1 VDYELKTLE
10 LKGRVVF
17 QKLQVPS
24 FDRIPKEYHENEA
37 CFVFVNQGAFQV
49 RAQTEMVELN
59 PEMGMLAKCLNYFY
73 ESLKKRDEAFDN
85 VAVLGIMLYPELI
98 KDLFDFDINTSTH
111 QVNYNLKQVEVNQ
124 LLRHYRDSVMILL
137 ENPELA
143 DEELL
148 KNKLREFII
157 LMTKTTQAPSELDF
171 LASMFKPNFAKFEEI
186 IQSNLYSSLSLD
198 ELANLSHM
206 SISTFKR
213 KFKAVYQESPQKYLS
228 HKKIDKSLQLLKK
241 QEVRISDVA
250 YDLGFESLTTFN
262 RVFKQQTGKSPSEYR
277 LQLS

>member
-1 VDYELKTLE
+1 MDYELKPLE
-10 LKGRVVF
+10 IKGRVVF

-24 FDRIPKEYHENEA
+24 FERIPKEYHENEA

-49 RAQTEMVELN
+49 RSQTEMVQLN
-59 PEMGMLAKCLNYFY
+59 PENAMLAKCLNYFY
-73 ESLKKRDEAFDN
+73 ESLKKREEAFDN

-98 KDLFDFDINTSTH
+98 KDLFDFDINKSTH
-111 QVNYNLKQVEVNQ
+111 QVNYNLKQVEVHQ

-148 KNKLREFII
+148 KSKLREFII

-186 IQSNLYSSLSLD
+186 IQSNLYSSLSLE

-213 KFKAVYQESPQKYLS
+213 KFKEVYQESPQKYLN
-228 HKKIDKSLQLLKK
+228 HKKIDKSLLLLKK
-241 QEVRISDVA
+241 QEIRISDVA

>member
-1 VDYELKTLE
+1 
-10 LKGRVVF
+10 
-17 QKLQVPS
+17 
-24 FDRIPKEYHENEA
+24 
-37 CFVFVNQGAFQV
+37 
-49 RAQTEMVELN
+49 
-59 PEMGMLAKCLNYFY
+59 
-73 ESLKKRDEAFDN
+73 
-85 VAVLGIMLYPELI
+85 
-98 KDLFDFDINTSTH
+98 
-111 QVNYNLKQVEVNQ
+111 
-124 LLRHYRDSVMILL
+124 MILL

-148 KNKLREFII
+148 KSKLREFII

-186 IQSNLYSSLSLD
+186 IQSNLYSSLSLE

-213 KFKAVYQESPQKYLS
+213 KFKEVYQESPQKYLN
-228 HKKIDKSLQLLKK
+228 HKKIDKSLLLLKK
-241 QEVRISDVA
+241 QEIRISDVA